1 MSLVLLLKIDLS
13 LSPNTAH
20 EDRDKKQTTKYSE
33 IKRNKGKKDFSSAKR
48 EMPDIQAS
56 HALGLSHC
64 RRTPSMN
71 LGQFTRCA
79 EISGWDLAI
88 L

>member
-1 MSLVLLLKIDLS
+1 MSLVLLPIINLS
-13 LSPNTAH
+13 LSPKTAH

-33 IKRNKGKKDFSSAKR
+33 IKRNKGKNDFSSAKR
-48 EMPDIQAS
+48 EMPDIHAS
-56 HALGLSHC
+56 QALGLSHC

-71 LGQFTRCA
+71 VGQFTRCA
-79 EISGWDLAI
+79 EISGLDLAI